1 MSTAARKMKLAVLG
15 EGGVGKTTLVK
26 TFKDGAF
33 SPSTMTIAVE
43 YHTKKTAIGG
53 HPVLLQIWDLGGQDQ
68 FKNMGLFSR
77 YLEGTEGAVLCFDL
91 TDLDTLDI
99 LPEWIA
105 MLPKNTSLIL
115 VGLKAD
121 LLDDDNPFDETE
133 LSPLMDAHPFVEF
146 CLTSARD
153 PYTVNHAFRKIAT
166 TAFEAS

>member
-1 MSTAARKMKLAVLG
+1 MAARKMKLAVLG

-43 YHTKKTAIGG
+43 YHAKKTAVAG

-77 YLEGTEGAVLCFDL
+77 YLEGTQGAVLCFDL

-105 MLPKNTSLIL
+105 MLPKNISMIL

-121 LLDDDNPFDETE
+121 LLDPTNPFDEAE
-133 LSPLMDAHPFVEF
+133 LSSLMDSYPFLEF
-146 CLTSARD
+146 CLTSAWD
-153 PYTVNHAFRKIAT
+153 PITVNHAFRKIAT
-166 TAFEAS
+166 AAFESSS